1 MDLTSAYPKEANLIK
16 CERIFTYN
24 YADGSVEI
32 EDRWELT
39 RDNNTIRVP
48 LYTVADVVLARQH
61 MIGNMKVSV
70 SGDETDIRCTPLD
83 ITDEKILAAWGNNV
97 KRIDVVT
104 KSGKRGSRKLR
115 FEK

>member
-1 MDLTSAYPKEANLIK
+1 MDLTSAYPKEAKLVK

-24 YADGSVEI
+24 YTDGSVEI

-48 LYTVADVVLARQH
+48 LYTVGDVVLAGTH
-61 MIGNMKVSV
+61 MIGNMKMSV
-70 SGDETDIRCTPLD
+70 TGDETVTSCTPLD
-83 ITDEKILAAWGNNV
+83 ITDKQILAAWGNNI

-104 KSGKRGSRKLR
+104 KSGKKGSRKLR